1 MGSLE
6 YLERLCSLPHRG
18 SGTRYEHEAA
28 GMINRELIGLGYKT
42 VMQEFKSPPGT
53 LYVLSLEVGI
63 PLIVLGLATL
73 VTQAV
78 SAYIIELIGCLLLF
92 VPLLIE
98 TGGYGI
104 ETNILPKRK
113 SYNVFT
119 EPEGNDK
126 PRVVIAAHYDTQKGS
141 FLFAPGFVDHLQMF
155 YNVNYIGLALIP
167 AGILLSIF
175 KPEYGR
181 IALYA
186 GLAIG
191 CIGQATFLMVWLTG
205 KYTPGANDNGTGT
218 ALTLYLAEDYKENN
232 NEYPGGA
239 DLIFL
244 LTGSEE
250 VGERGMSAYIKKY
263 RPNRDNTYFVI
274 LDNLGTGKITYLEGE
289 GMIKYY
295 RAGKDLINIADSM
308 KEEYKDT
315 QRQHNLLLPT
325 DSLPALASG
334 YQAISFLGKD
344 EKGRL
349 GNYHWHTD
357 TIENVDRE
365 LMQRE
370 EKFFREYIIKVM
382 EGVGYGTQDSCN
394 EL

>member
-1 MGSLE
+1 MGSFE

-28 GMINRELIGLGYKT
+28 GIINRELIGLGYKT
-42 VMQEFKSPPGT
+42 VIQEFKSPPAT
-53 LYVLSLEVGI
+53 LYVLPLEVGI
-63 PLIVLGLATL
+63 PLVIMGFAAL
-73 VTQAV
+73 VTHTAAV
-78 SAYIIELIGCLLLF
+78 HIIELVVSVMLF

-98 TGGYGI
+98 TGGYGV

-119 EPEGNDK
+119 EPEGHDK

-155 YNVNYIGLALIP
+155 YNVNYVGLALIP
-167 AGILLSIF
+167 AGILFSVF

-191 CIGQATFLMVWLTG
+191 SIGQAAFLAALLTG
-205 KYTPGANDNGTGT
+205 RYTPGANDNGSGS
-218 ALTLYLAEDYKENN
+218 ALALYLAEDYKKNSAG
-232 NEYPGGA
+232 YPEGA
-239 DLIFL
+239 DLMFL
-244 LTGSEE
+244 FTGSEE

-263 RPNRDNTYFVI
+263 RPDRKDTYFII
-274 LDNLGTGKITYLEGE
+274 LDNLGTGRITYLEGE

-295 RAGKDLINIADSM
+295 KAGKDLINIADDM
-308 KEEYKDT
+308 RGEYRDIQK
-315 QRQHNLLLPT
+315 QHNLLLPT

-344 EKGRL
+344 ERGRL
-349 GNYHWHTD
+349 GNYHWYTD
-357 TIENVDRE
+357 TIENVDKE
-365 LMQRE
+365 LMLRE
-370 EKFFREYIIKVM
+370 EKFFKEYIIRVM
-382 EGVGYGTQDSCN
+382 EGA
-394 EL
+394 